1 MRATPLVQKPA
12 AFPRPRDGAGAAR
25 ASAPAVAR
33 PVSIARSLNQA
44 GFTGWADGFAFTSF
58 GVRIGIRVDQPG
70 FSGLLQSVLPPG
82 HRPTSPSVLER
93 LYSLVL
99 GGFTLEDGGEDPY
112 LLYDGAER
120 LARDHELPR
129 ILKVL
134 EAHIRRTVAEMAPRR
149 VFVHAGVIEH
159 GGRAIVIPGPSMSG
173 KSTLVS
179 ELIKLGAS
187 YYSDEYAVL
196 DEKGMVSPFAKPLSL
211 RAPGTYASTDYTV
224 EQFGAT
230 AGVKPVPVGLVA
242 ITHYAAGAKWRPRR
256 LSAGN
261 GALALLAHSIAARRH
276 PERVLSTLN
285 RALADAEIVKG
296 PRGEASEV
304 AHQMLEVLH
313 RTSGIT
319 SERARLPFETL
330 YRRGK

>member
-1 MRATPLVQKPA
+1 
-12 AFPRPRDGAGAAR
+12 
-25 ASAPAVAR
+25 
-33 PVSIARSLNQA
+33 
-44 GFTGWADGFAFTSF
+44 
-58 GVRIGIRVDQPG
+58 
-70 FSGLLQSVLPPG
+70 
-82 HRPTSPSVLER
+82 
-93 LYSLVL
+93 
-99 GGFTLEDGGEDPY
+99 
-112 LLYDGAER
+112 
-120 LARDHELPR
+120 
-129 ILKVL
+129 
-134 EAHIRRTVAEMAPRR
+134 MAPRR